1 MLLVILSFLY
11 SNTTILSTDFIPV
24 TMTTLP
30 IVIIIISLFTTEITA
45 ANLYCDRQ
53 LKQLQIAAYRIKQ
66 RCSIDDTTI
75 KTCCDLDAFY
85 LFTKPSGIYQTQC
98 LCGGKWSTT
107 DVFCDTETADG
118 GWTVIQRRVDGSVD
132 FNRPWS
138 DYEKGFGDLNG
149 EFWYGL
155 RNINCLTQTGQWELR
170 VDFEFKNKTRSY
182 LHYNEFKVG
191 SATDEYPLTIS
202 GFTGITPTDPFAT
215 GGHNGMRFSTYDN
228 DNDQW
233 SGNCAEKANNAKGNG
248 GWWYSACADSAFNIN
263 GQYGSL
269 HLAGTWYNPSWIEIK
284 ARPLDCI
291 PL

>member
-1 MLLVILSFLY
+1 
-11 SNTTILSTDFIPV
+11 
-24 TMTTLP
+24 MTTLP
-30 IVIIIISLFTTEITA
+30 TIIIISLFTTGITA

-53 LKQLQIAAYRIKQ
+53 LKQLQTAAYKIKQ

-75 KTCCDLDAFY
+75 KTCCDLNAFY

-118 GWTVIQRRVDGSVD
+118 GWTVIQRRVDGSLD

-191 SATDEYPLTIS
+191 SATDEYPLFIS
-202 GFTGITPTDPFAT
+202 GFTGITPTNPFAT
-215 GGHNGMRFSTYDN
+215 YLLNDMRFSTFDN
-228 DNDQW
+228 NNDQGNDDQG
-233 SGNCAEKANNAKGNG
+233 SGDHAKGSG
-248 GWWYSACADSAFNIN
+248 GWWYSACADITFNVN
-263 GQYGSL
+263 GQHGSFY
-269 HLAGTWYNPSWIEIK
+269 LAGTWYYPRWIEMK

-291 PL
+291 PQ